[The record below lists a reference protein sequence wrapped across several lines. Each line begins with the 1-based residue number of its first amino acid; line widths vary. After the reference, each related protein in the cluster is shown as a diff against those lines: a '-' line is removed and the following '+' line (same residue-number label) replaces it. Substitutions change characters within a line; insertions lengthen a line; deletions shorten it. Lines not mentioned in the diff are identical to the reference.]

1 MATLRDIKRRIKA
14 VQNTSKITKAMKMV
28 AAAKFRKAQQRM
40 IEMRP
45 YADRMNG
52 VLSSL
57 APHGDEEIH
66 PLLAVRPRR
75 TVEVLVITSDRGLCG
90 AFNTNILKAAL
101 NNIQDMKKQGFEV
114 KVTSVGRKAR
124 DYFKRRNVALRNNW
138 TGLSGNISYAGAQE
152 IANDLIDQ
160 YVNEAVDEVVIAY
173 NEFKSVVAQNV
184 IIDRLLP
191 LAPIEAAEEAEPTT
205 YNLIYEPSKQDIFT
219 KIVPKNVEIQIF
231 RALLESQASEEAARM
246 SAMENATRAAN
257 DMIDSLT
264 LQFNKARQA
273 TITKELMDIVGGVEA
288 LKG

>member
-14 VQNTSKITKAMKMV
+14 VESTSKITKAMKMV

-45 YADRMNG
+45 YADRMAQ
-52 VLSSL
+52 VLVSL

-75 TVEVLVITSDRGLCG
+75 RVEILVITSDRGLCG
-90 AFNTNILKAAL
+90 AFNTNILKAAM
-101 NNIQDMKKQGFEV
+101 NNIQNLKKEGFEV
-114 KVTSVGRKAR
+114 VVSSVGRKAR
-124 DYFKRRNVALRNNW
+124 DYFKRRNVTLRNSW
-138 TGLSGNISYAGAQE
+138 TGLSGNISYAGAQK
-152 IANDLIDQ
+152 IGNDLIDQ
-160 YVNEAVDEVVIAY
+160 YVDQSVDEVVIAY
-173 NEFKSVVAQNV
+173 NEFKSVIAQNI

-191 LAPIEAAEEAEPTT
+191 LAPIEASEDAEPIT

-273 TITKELMDIVGGVEA
+273 TITRELMDIVGGVEA